1 MGDWSHGKDGDAAPK
16 SAAHLHPA
24 LWRDAAGFLMHVPH
38 QAWDP
43 YDTSNYTVPISAASL
58 L

>member
-24 LWRDAAGFLMHVPH
+24 LWRDAAGFLMHVPY
-38 QAWDP
+38 P